1 MSKKEKRKANH
12 LKVQKVLEQ
21 KTKKNNTLIFGG
33 VLLAITSIGLLIF
46 VLSDKVFH
54 LSWCDSVY

>member
-1 MSKKEKRKANH
+1 MRKKEKRKANP

-21 KTKKNNTLIFGG
+21 KTKKSNTLIVGG
-33 VLLAITSIGLLIF
+33 VLLAMTSMGLLIF

-54 LSWCDSVY
+54 LSWYDSVY